1 MDVQYI
7 KNDNGQIAYAVVPI
21 DVWESTLSQAHEPV
35 IAYGKVKDKDKPFDV
50 RDYFGII
57 NLNMTEEQIAHELN
71 ELRSEWDR
79 DF

>member
-1 MDVQYI
+1 MDAVQYI
-7 KNDNGQIAYAVVPI
+7 KDNNGQIAYAIVPI
-21 DVWESTLSQAHEPV
+21 DIWENTISQAHEPV
-35 IAYGKVKDKDKPFDV
+35 VKYGNIEEKPFDV

-57 NLNMTEEQIAHELN
+57 TIDMTDEELAHELN

>member
-1 MDVQYI
+1 MAIQYI
-7 KNDNGQIAYAVVPI
+7 KNDVGQITYAVVPI
-21 DVWESTLSQAHEPV
+21 DIWESTLSQAHEPIV
-35 IAYGKVKDKDKPFDV
+35 EYGKDKDKSFDV

-57 NLNMTEEQIAHELN
+57 NLNMTDKQIAHELN